1 MNRLVLA
8 LSVASLMAAGSA
20 HAQNP
25 EAGREKARPCAAC
38 HGPDGNSPS
47 PEFPRIA
54 GQHYDYLVRT
64 LQEYRSGT
72 RKNAIM
78 QPQAAN
84 LTDRDIRDLAAFYS
98 RQPGLVTIDHG
109 RRHTPLR
116 N

>member
-1 MNRLVLA
+1 MKRLA
-8 LSVASLMAAGSA
+8 LVIVGAALVAATA

-25 EAGREKARPCAAC
+25 DAGREKSRPCAAC

-54 GQHYDYLVRT
+54 GQHYDYLVRS
-64 LQEYRSGT
+64 LQEYRKGL

-78 QPQAAN
+78 QPQAVN

-109 RRHTPLR
+109 RRHTRVR